1 MNKIKIN
8 LACNRSNR
16 NYLEPDLKTT
26 SLVVYGSNLS
36 STVNYPK
43 YTRIIQNLINI
54 PIEHYSIFIGIL
66 LSDAWL
72 QCNPGKGNARLGLKQ
87 TLNNSSYLLDVF
99 FKLSHYC
106 PSYPRITRAT
116 VKGIRHF
123 ALQMNTRAMPCI
135 TELYNM
141 FYVNG
146 VKTVPKDLY
155 NLLTPEALA
164 HWIAGDGTRGTSGI
178 LLQTQSFTIKE
189 NVFIINVLM
198 VKFDIKSSIC
208 MQRNRP
214 VIYIAASSLP
224 TLRALILPYLHTS
237 ILYDLFNSNKVK

>member
-1 MNKIKIN
+1 MKYNSSNLNKFP
-8 LACNRSNR
+8 RSNW
-16 NYLEPDLKTT
+16 NYLVPDVQTT
-26 SLVVYGSNLS
+26 SLVIYGSNLA

-43 YTRIIQNLINI
+43 YTRIIQNMINI
-54 PIEHYSIFIGIL
+54 PIEHYSIFIGVL

-72 QCNPGKGNARLGLKQ
+72 QCNAGKGNARLGLKQ
-87 TLNNSSYLLDVF
+87 TLKNSPYLLDVF

-106 PSYPRITRAT
+106 PSYPRITNST
-116 VKGIRHF
+116 VKGKKHS
-123 ALQMNTRAMPCI
+123 ALQINTRAMPCI

-141 FYVNG
+141 FYVDG
-146 VKTVPKDLY
+146 VKIVPKDLY

-198 VKFDIKSSIC
+198 IKFQIKSSIH
-208 MQRNRP
+208 MQRNQP
-214 VIYIAASSLP
+214 IIYIKSESMP
-224 TLRALILPYLHTS
+224 ILRKLVSPYLHS
-237 ILYDLFNSNKVK
+237 SMMYKII